1 MFSIVFLCLMTMTSG
16 FMRSSLVF
24 NKVKVNALHVRVLT
38 CYADDED
45 RRPIKK
51 TIDPYTHFEF
61 YDFDNH
67 DNNDKKK
74 KDASS
79 SSCIPTLRK
88 IRHNIRMKRIIV
100 SLENNA
106 LTVADKLRIIQYY
119 YYYTDATLDTFK
131 EDEVDLGKGGLWS
144 GWDFTL

>member
-1 MFSIVFLCLMTMTSG
+1 MV
-16 FMRSSLVF
+16 
-24 NKVKVNALHVRVLT
+24 NVNALNVRVLT

-51 TIDPYTHFEF
+51 TIGPYTHFEF
-61 YDFDNH
+61 YDFDDN
-67 DNNDKKK
+67 NNDKKK
-74 KDASS
+74 KEGSS

-119 YYYTDATLDTFK
+119 YYILI
-131 EDEVDLGKGGLWS
+131 S
-144 GWDFTL
+144 SNN

>member
-1 MFSIVFLCLMTMTSG
+1 MTMTSG

-24 NKVKVNALHVRVLT
+24 TKVNVNVKALNVRVLT

-61 YDFDNH
+61 YDFDD
-67 DNNDKKK
+67 DNDNDKKK
-74 KDASS
+74 KKEG

-131 EDEVDLGKGGLWS
+131 EDEIDLGKGGLWS